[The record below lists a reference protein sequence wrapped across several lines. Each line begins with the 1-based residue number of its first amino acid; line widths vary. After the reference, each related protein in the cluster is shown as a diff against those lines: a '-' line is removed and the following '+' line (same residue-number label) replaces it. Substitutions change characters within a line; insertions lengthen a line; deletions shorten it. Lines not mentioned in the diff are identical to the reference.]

1 MRQFG
6 LAITI
11 LAATGF
17 GAFAADPD
25 PKAVIERA
33 VKAHGGLE
41 ALKKYP
47 GGEYKVEGD
56 AVIVGEKAKLA
67 STISYALPDKF
78 RMTVETTILEKKS
91 LLVVVVNGDKVKA
104 MTNSKTEDLK
114 DNVKAE
120 FRQLASVQEVS
131 LLYPLL
137 DADKYTL
144 KAEKN
149 ERIDAKEVEVVLV
162 TRKGM
167 KDIKMYF
174 EKETGRLVRFVHKM
188 PSPLGGEVDH
198 EVTQSEFKE
207 FSGVLYPT
215 VQKIKQQGK
224 DYMTLK
230 FTDVKL
236 IDKPDLK
243 AYAVD

>member
-1 MRQFG
+1 MRKFG
-6 LAITI
+6 LAI
-11 LAATGF
+11 LVF
-17 GAFAADPD
+17 GVSVLNLRAADPD
-25 PKAVIERA
+25 LKAIVEKAI
-33 VKAHGGLE
+33 KAHGGLE

-47 GGEYKVEGD
+47 GGEYKIEGD
-56 AVIVGEKAKLA
+56 AIIVGEKAKLA

-78 RMTVETTILEKKS
+78 RMTVETTVLEKKS
-91 LLVVVVNGDKVKA
+91 SLIVVVNGDKVKA
-104 MTNSKTEDLK
+104 TSNGKVEDLK

-120 FRQLASVQEVS
+120 FKQLAAVQEVS

-137 DADKYTL
+137 DTDKFTL
-144 KAEKN
+144 KALN
-149 ERIDAKEVEVVLV
+149 GERIDSKEVEVILV

-174 EKETGRLVRFVHKM
+174 DKEFGLLVRFVHKM
-188 PSPLGGEVDH
+188 PSALGGEVDH
-198 EVTQSEFKE
+198 EVNQSEFKE
-207 FSGVLYPT
+207 FFGVKYPT

-236 IDKPDLK
+236 IEKPDLK
-243 AYAVD
+243 AYTVD

>member
-1 MRQFG
+1 MRKFG
-6 LAITI
+6 LAIF
-11 LAATGF
+11 LLGAAAWNL
-17 GAFAADPD
+17 GAAEPD
-25 PKAVIERA
+25 PKTVIEKA
-33 VKAHGGLE
+33 IKAHGGLD

-47 GGEYKVEGD
+47 GGEYKIDGD
-56 AVIVGEKAKLA
+56 ATILGEKAKLA

-91 LLVVVVNGDKVKA
+91 SLVVVVNGEKVKA
-104 MTNSKTEDLK
+104 TTNGKVEELK
-114 DNVKAE
+114 ENVKAE
-120 FRQLASVQEVS
+120 FRQLAMVQEVS

-137 DADKYTL
+137 DSDKFTL
-144 KAEKN
+144 KAGKN
-149 ERIDAKEVEVVLV
+149 ERIDATEVEVVTV

-167 KDIKMYF
+167 KEIKMCF
-174 EKETGRLVRFVHKM
+174 EKEAGRLVRFTHKM

-224 DYMTLK
+224 DYMGLK
-230 FTDVKL
+230 FTDVKM
-236 IDKPDLK
+236 IEKPDLK
-243 AYAVD
+243 AYTVD